1 MSKLEEILY
10 EAEKEGLRE
19 SVLKMVNTLNQTYY
33 HMDMQDKV
41 ELAYTRVKNEIQS
54 KQWPT

>member
-10 EAEKEGLRE
+10 EANKEGLRE
-19 SVLKMVNTLNQTYY
+19 SVLKMVNTINQTHH

-54 KQWPT
+54 KQK

>member
-10 EAEKEGLRE
+10 EADKEGLRE
-19 SVLKMVNTLNQTYY
+19 SVLKIVNTLNQTYH

-41 ELAYTRVKNEIQS
+41 ELAYIQIKNEIQS
-54 KQWPT
+54 KQYPT

>member
-41 ELAYTRVKNEIQS
+41 ELAYIRVKNEIQL

>member
-10 EAEKEGLRE
+10 EADKEGLRE
-19 SVLKMVNTLNQTYY
+19 SVLKMVNTLNQTYH

-41 ELAYTRVKNEIQS
+41 ELAYIRVKNEIQL